1 MQGDITVEKQELPT
15 YRRTDVNK
23 HRRAAD
29 GVWVTYGDGVYDI
42 TEFLKIHPGG
52 ADKVML
58 AAGGPLEP
66 FW

>member
-1 MQGDITVEKQELPT
+1 LPT
-15 YRRTDVNK
+15 YRRTEVNK
-23 HRRAAD
+23 HRRAAN

>member
-1 MQGDITVEKQELPT
+1 MQGDVTVEEVVLPT
-15 YRRTDVNK
+15 YRRSEVYK
-23 HRRAAD
+23 HRRAAA